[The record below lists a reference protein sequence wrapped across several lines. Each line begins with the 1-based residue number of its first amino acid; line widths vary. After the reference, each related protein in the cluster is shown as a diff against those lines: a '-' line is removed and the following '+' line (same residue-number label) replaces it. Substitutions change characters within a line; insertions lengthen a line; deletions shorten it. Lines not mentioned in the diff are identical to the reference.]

1 MVEISESL
9 HLIIHLA
16 QLATAGVIFYYL
28 VQSYRAIRS
37 RFNLGLVVFGLAVL
51 FEIIFG
57 ISLDVF
63 VHVGSELIFLVALV
77 ILLYSIR
84 K

>member
-1 MVEISESL
+1 MVEVTETL
-9 HLIIHLA
+9 HLVIHFA

-28 VQSYRAIRS
+28 VQSYRSIRS

-51 FEIIFG
+51 LEIMFG
-57 ISLDVF
+57 ISLDVY
-63 VHVGSELIFLVALV
+63 VHAGSELIFLVALI